1 MPSIEQIIVPLVGFS
16 LTVLV
21 FSYLLGDNAAYRL
34 AVNFLAGLSLTY
46 AVVVVLVNVLW
57 PRLVLPMSQV
67 FSRPEGDFIGLA
79 LSASGGLLFGALIL
93 MKLSRRL
100 APLGNYGMAVL
111 IGVGAGLA
119 VGGALLGSLIGLS
132 VAGAGWWRPGDLA
145 GSLFALLA
153 LVAML
158 AVLISFWYTGAAD
171 GAGADR
177 RPGLVRAI
185 SGIGRGFM
193 MVTFGA
199 LFGGA
204 LVTGIAT
211 LVNRL
216 ELITQFIEAITR

>member
-1 MPSIEQIIVPLVGFS
+1 MPSIDQIIVPLVGFS
-16 LTVLV
+16 LTMLV

-57 PRLVLPMSQV
+57 PRLVIPILQV
-67 FSRPEGDFIGLA
+67 FSQPGGDYIGLA
-79 LSASGGLLFGALIL
+79 LSATGALFFGALIL

-119 VGGALLGSLIGLS
+119 VGGALVGSLIGLS
-132 VAGAGWWRPGDLA
+132 VAGAAWWRPGDWA
-145 GSLFALLA
+145 GSLLGLLA
-153 LVAML
+153 LVAMVT
-158 AVLISFWYTGAAD
+158 VLISFWYSGAAE
-171 GAGADR
+171 GTGADR
-177 RPGLVRAI
+177 RPALVRITA
-185 SGIGRGFM
+185 GVGRAFL